1 MGYEG
6 SFSTFLEVWE
16 DFYNKTSGGG
26 TMRASSSL
34 LLLSTGASLVAQMG
48 KNPCANAG
56 DVPFNPR
63 VGETP

>member
-1 MGYEG
+1 
-6 SFSTFLEVWE
+6 
-16 DFYNKTSGGG
+16 
-26 TMRASSSL
+26 MRASSSL
-34 LLLSTGASLVAQMG
+34 LLLSTGASLVAQMV

>member
-1 MGYEG
+1 
-6 SFSTFLEVWE
+6 
-16 DFYNKTSGGG
+16 
-26 TMRASSSL
+26 MRASSSL